1 MRPKVKTWLKGTLA
15 KWPSLI
21 YLLLV
26 PTHPLLVID
35 FIVFVYSS
43 CVSFCKNK
51 QLDVFLSF
59 CLSYIEVEYICSFV
73 LCFWKSLEVIFQALF
88 TNTETFMYVYKSFP
102 WKTF

>member
-35 FIVFVYSS
+35 FIVLFI
-43 CVSFCKNK
+43 
-51 QLDVFLSF
+51 LRVFL
-59 CLSYIEVEYICSFV
+59 FV
-73 LCFWKSLEVIFQALF
+73 KIS
-88 TNTETFMYVYKSFP
+88 S
-102 WKTF
+102 